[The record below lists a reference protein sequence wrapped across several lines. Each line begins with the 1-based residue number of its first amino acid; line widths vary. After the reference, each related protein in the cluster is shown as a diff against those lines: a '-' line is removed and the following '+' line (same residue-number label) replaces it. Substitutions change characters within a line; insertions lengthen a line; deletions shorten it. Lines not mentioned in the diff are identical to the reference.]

1 MNDNNSQSID
11 AAQDLASALH
21 KNRLHMQATNIF
33 LALDPHTAQDD
44 STLHAWEQLAR
55 RALQFSQHGKI
66 ESAMALQINAL
77 QVAARLLAGPML
89 YAHPDRCM
97 AAWVVSHHNVA
108 QLLEQR
114 QQLVLAL
121 DYLCDAH
128 IGLRS
133 IQSAPAT
140 APEVQQAALRHT
152 LPCCSGTP
160 ATVAAPALMPFCVLP
175 SPGNLTVLA
184 LHPRHQAFVSP
195 PAICTDG
202 HAL

>member
-44 STLHAWEQLAR
+44 STFHAWEQLAR

-77 QVAARLLAGPML
+77 QVAARLLVGPML

-140 APEVQQAALRHT
+140 APEVQQAALRHMRET
-152 LPCCSGTP
+152 HAALLQWHSRYGSCTCIDAALRAPEHGQPDSACFAPSTP
-160 ATVAAPALMPFCVLP
+160 SIRFP
-175 SPGNLTVLA
+175 SSH
-184 LHPRHQAFVSP
+184 LH
-195 PAICTDG
+195 
-202 HAL
+202 